1 LSEENLKEKI
11 EKLKALKILF
21 VEDEK
26 NLREIIGETF
36 TKLEVQFDTAEN
48 GQIALEMI
56 KEKSYDLVV
65 TDINMPV
72 MNGLD
77 LIENIRNTLDLHIPV
92 YIMSAHTEQ
101 KYIDRAKELEVE
113 NYIMKPFDFI
123 KFINMTYDTKFA
135 S

>member
-1 LSEENLKEKI
+1 MQEKI
-11 EKLKALKILF
+11 AKLKTIKILF

>member
-56 KEKSYDLVV
+56 KEHPYDLVV

-101 KYIDRAKELEVE
+101 RYLDRAKELEVE

-123 KFINMTYDTKFA
+123 KFINMTYETKFA

>member
-56 KEKSYDLVV
+56 KEHPYDLVV

-101 KYIDRAKELEVE
+101 RYIDRAKELEVE

-123 KFINMTYDTKFA
+123 KFINMTYETKFA

>member
-1 LSEENLKEKI
+1 LKEKI

-48 GQIALEMI
+48 GQVALAMI
-56 KEKSYDLVV
+56 KDYPYDLVV
-65 TDINMPV
+65 TDINMPI

-101 KYIDRAKELEVE
+101 RYVDRAKELEVE

-123 KFINMTYDTKFA
+123 KFINMTYETKFA

>member
-11 EKLKALKILF
+11 EKLKELKILF

>member
-1 LSEENLKEKI
+1 MKEKI

-48 GQIALEMI
+48 GQVALAMI
-56 KEKSYDLVV
+56 KDYPYDLVV
-65 TDINMPV
+65 TDINMPI
-72 MNGLD
+72 MNGLE

-101 KYIDRAKELEVE
+101 RYVDRAKELEVE

-123 KFINMTYDTKFA
+123 KFINMTYETKFA

>member
-1 LSEENLKEKI
+1 
-11 EKLKALKILF
+11 
-21 VEDEK
+21 
-26 NLREIIGETF
+26 
-36 TKLEVQFDTAEN
+36 
-48 GQIALEMI
+48 MI
-56 KEKSYDLVV
+56 KEHPYDLVV

-101 KYIDRAKELEVE
+101 RYIDRAKELEVE

-123 KFINMTYDTKFA
+123 KFINMTYETKFA

>member
-1 LSEENLKEKI
+1 MKEKI

-48 GQIALEMI
+48 GQVALAMI
-56 KEKSYDLVV
+56 KDYPYDLVV
-65 TDINMPV
+65 TDINMPI

-101 KYIDRAKELEVE
+101 RYVDRAKELEVE

-123 KFINMTYDTKFA
+123 KFINMTYETKFA